1 MSPVASPPPR
11 IGGRK
16 STAVSVADLRAQHD
30 QQEGAARTGH
40 PTTAPAQILTADLL
54 RREGRAEDERAPN
67 PSRVSRAI
75 LRTAGTAVVL
85 GAVVMGAAGLSSSDE
100 GRRAVPPR
108 LQGGER
114 GHLSGSDVV
123 RPDLIRAWMD
133 KAARGGGSG
142 SPGTP
147 HGKAGPSQDKQL
159 QDKKEESQP
168 LDNAADPVVGP
179 VLDFF
184 SSATETPADAFRL
197 LGPGMQAGGFPAFA
211 ASWTGITEA
220 IVHDAG
226 QVAAN
231 SVVVEVSLQRDD
243 GRALHTIQEM
253 TVEPGGEHRI
263 VDATLLSA
271 VGAGTAMFGRP
282 RAGRAA
288 PTLGP

>member
-16 STAVSVADLRAQHD
+16 STAVSLADLRAQHD
-30 QQEGAARTGH
+30 QQEDAARAGH
-40 PTTAPAQILTADLL
+40 PATAPAQILTADLL
-54 RREGRAEDERAPN
+54 RREGRSEDERAPS

-85 GAVVMGAAGLSSSDE
+85 GTVVMGAAVLSGSDE

-108 LQGGER
+108 PQGGDG
-114 GHLSGSDVV
+114 GHLSGSGVV

-133 KAARGGGSG
+133 KAARDGGSG

-147 HGKAGPSQDKQL
+147 HGKAGPSQDKPL
-159 QDKKEESQP
+159 QDKKEESRQ
-168 LDNAADPVVGP
+168 LDTADPVVGA

-197 LGPGMQAGGFPAFA
+197 LGPGMQTGGYPTFA
-211 ASWTGITEA
+211 ASWGGITDA
-220 IVHDAG
+220 TVHDAG

-243 GRALHTIQEM
+243 GRALHTIQQM
-253 TVEPGGEHRI
+253 TVEPGAEHRI

-271 VGAGTAMFGRP
+271 MSA
-282 RAGRAA
+282 
-288 PTLGP
+288 